1 MKELWKRVRPD
12 DTVKIALTRKEL
24 DAVEEARGKNRGKF
38 SYISGKSK
46 FFFFHNFL

>member
-38 SYISGKSK
+38 SSK